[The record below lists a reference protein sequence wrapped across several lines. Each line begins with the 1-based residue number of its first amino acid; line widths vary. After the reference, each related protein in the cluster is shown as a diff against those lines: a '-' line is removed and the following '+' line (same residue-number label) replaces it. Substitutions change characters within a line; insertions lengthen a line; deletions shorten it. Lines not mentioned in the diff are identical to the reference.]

1 MGMHADRALG
11 YLYSISEDGH
21 FKLTEVYANKGD
33 LPRAQLA
40 SAEQQVLNGHFTE
53 SLRSAETAESGLPR
67 GSPDWLRAQD
77 IAMEARTAIARA
89 QKRK

>member
-33 LPRAQLA
+33 PSYKVVSDLQPGSAGLKYMIHHEDRAI
-40 SAEQQVLNGHFTE
+40 FI
-53 SLRSAETAESGLPR
+53 
-67 GSPDWLRAQD
+67 
-77 IAMEARTAIARA
+77 IADGDGYIYIYS
-89 QKRK
+89 QN